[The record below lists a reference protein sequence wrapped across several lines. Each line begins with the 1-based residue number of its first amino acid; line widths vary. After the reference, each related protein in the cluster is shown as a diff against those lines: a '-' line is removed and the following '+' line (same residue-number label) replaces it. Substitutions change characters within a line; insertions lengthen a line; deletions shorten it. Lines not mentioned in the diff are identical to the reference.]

1 MSTYAFGY
9 ITYVFAAVYSQYCI
23 LYSSLLNYVS
33 IIRQVIQSISTY
45 LVAVVFA
52 FTNKTGLD
60 ECCCVDYSK
69 KLKLIQTYSF
79 FSHIQSI
86 NNKKPFAT

>member
-1 MSTYAFGY
+1 MMTYMPRY
-9 ITYVFAAVYSQYCI
+9 TLLIT
-23 LYSSLLNYVS
+23 NYVS
-33 IIRQVIQSISTY
+33 IIRQVIQSIITY
-45 LVAVVFA
+45 LVVVFA